1 MNLSVAEQI
10 AKAVL
15 YEGYMLYPYRP
26 SAVKNQQRWNFG
38 VLYPQAYSEAQ
49 EGTDPCQSQTQCLVR
64 GTVLP
69 EIEIPD
75 IEIKVRFLRIIDRTI
90 GQLDEPVSQWLEGIV
105 PEYKTVPSFIAG
117 GRVYQPWQEA
127 AEQEISIQ
135 IAGSDSAAPSSSR
148 HDYNF
153 PGERNFEPITAD
165 GQFGGVI
172 IRDKK
177 SLTAN
182 VEVGLERCRED
193 VWKITVR
200 ISNNTPFNA
209 AGEKS
214 REQALESSLVSVH
227 TILGGKN
234 SEFISLL
241 EPPDDVKELASACQN
256 IGTWPV
262 LIGEP
267 GSHDTMLSSPI
278 ILYDY
283 PQIAPE
289 SAGDLFDGCEIDE
302 ILSLRIMT
310 MTDEEKRE
318 MRDSDDRA
326 RQILE
331 RTETLPAGQL
341 MKMHGVLRNL
351 RPLDKEAS

>member
-1 MNLSVAEQI
+1 MNLGVAEQI

-38 VLYPQAYSEAQ
+38 VLYPRAYSEAQ
-49 EGTDPCQSQTQCLVR
+49 EGTDPCESQTQCLVR
-64 GTVLP
+64 GSVFP
-69 EIEIPD
+69 GIQ
-75 IEIKVRFLRIIDRTI
+75 IKVRFLRIIDRTI
-90 GQLDEPVSQWLEGIV
+90 GKFDQPLLQWPATMA
-105 PEYKTVPSFIAG
+105 PEYKKVPSLVAG
-117 GRVYQPWQEA
+117 GRAYQPWQEA
-127 AEQEISIQ
+127 EEQEISIQ
-135 IAGSDSAAPSSSR
+135 AAQSDSVAR
-148 HDYNF
+148 HEYSF
-153 PGERNFEPITAD
+153 PAEKNFEPIEAD
-165 GQFGGVI
+165 GQIVGVI
-172 IRDKK
+172 VRDKK
-177 SLTAN
+177 ALAAM
-182 VEVGLERCRED
+182 VEVRLEHCRED
-193 VWKITVR
+193 VWKITVQIR
-200 ISNNTPFNA
+200 NTAPFDA
-209 AGEKS
+209 AGANN

-227 TILGGKN
+227 TILGSAN
-234 SEFISLL
+234 CEFVSLL
-241 EPPDDVKELASACQN
+241 EPPEELKEIASACQN
-256 IGTWPV
+256 TGTWPV

-289 SAGDLFDGCEIDE
+289 SAGDLFDGTEIDE

-331 RTETLPAGQL
+331 RTEALPAEQL
-341 MKMHGVLRNL
+341 MKLHGVLRNL

>member
-38 VLYPQAYSEAQ
+38 VLYPKAYSEAQ
-49 EGTDPCQSQTQCLVR
+49 EGSDPCESQTQCLVR
-64 GTVLP
+64 CVGDP
-69 EIEIPD
+69 A
-75 IEIKVRFLRIIDRTI
+75 IEIKVRFLRIIERTI
-90 GQLDEPVSQWLEGIV
+90 GQLNQPVEQWPADMARAFKVV
-105 PEYKTVPSFIAG
+105 PTLVAD

-127 AEQEISIQ
+127 GEQEISIQ
-135 IAGSDSAAPSSSR
+135 IVGSDSVTPSPSR
-148 HDYNF
+148 HEHNF
-153 PGERNFEPITAD
+153 PAERKLEPIEAD
-165 GQFGGVI
+165 GQFVGLIV
-172 IRDKK
+172 RNKK
-177 SLTAN
+177 PLAASI
-182 VEVGLERCRED
+182 EVGLERCREN

-200 ISNNTPFNA
+200 VRNTTSFVA
-209 AGEKS
+209 AGES
-214 REQALESSLVSVH
+214 REHALESSLISVH
-227 TILGGKN
+227 TIMGSSHGG
-234 SEFISLL
+234 FVSLL
-241 EPPDDVKELASACQN
+241 EPPDELKELASACVN
-256 IGTWPV
+256 TGTWPV

-331 RTETLPAGQL
+331 RTETLPAEQL

>member
-38 VLYPQAYSEAQ
+38 VLYPRAYSQAQ
-49 EGTDPCQSQTQCLVR
+49 EGADPCESQTQCLVR
-64 GTVLP
+64 GNAFP
-69 EIEIPD
+69 A

-90 GQLDEPVSQWLEGIV
+90 GQLDQPVLQWPADTT
-105 PEYKTVPSFIAG
+105 PEFKTVPTLVAG
-117 GRVYQPWQEA
+117 ERVYQPWQEA

-135 IAGSDSAAPSSSR
+135 IAGSDTPAAGPSR
-148 HDYNF
+148 HEYRF
-153 PGERNFEPITAD
+153 PAEISFEPIAVEE
-165 GQFGGVI
+165 QFVGVI
-172 IRDKK
+172 VRDKK
-177 SLTAN
+177 SLIAD
-182 VEVGLERCRED
+182 VEIGLERCRED
-193 VWKITVR
+193 LWKITVR
-200 ISNNTPFNA
+200 ILNHTPFNVA
-209 AGEKS
+209 QETS
-214 REQALESSLVSVH
+214 REQALESSLVSAH

-234 SEFISLL
+234 CEFVSLL
-241 EPPDDVKELASACQN
+241 EPDEELKEFASSCQN
-256 IGTWPV
+256 TGTWPV
-262 LIGEP
+262 LIGES

-331 RTETLPAGQL
+331 RTETLPAEQL

>member
-1 MNLSVAEQI
+1 MNLSAAEQI

-38 VLYPQAYSEAQ
+38 VLYPCAYSEAQ
-49 EGTDPCQSQTQCLVR
+49 EGAEPCESQTQCLVR
-64 GTVLP
+64 SRALP
-69 EIEIPD
+69 EIEM
-75 IEIKVRFLRIIDRTI
+75 KVRFLRIIDRTI
-90 GQLDEPVSQWLEGIV
+90 GQFDQPLSQWPANPPV
-105 PEYKTVPSFIAG
+105 NYKTVASLVAD
-117 GRVYQPWQEA
+117 GRVYQTWQEA
-127 AEQEISIQ
+127 AEQEMSIQ
-135 IAGSDSAAPSSSR
+135 IAGRYSGKTASFR
-148 HDYNF
+148 HEHIF
-153 PGERNFEPITAD
+153 PAERNFEPIQAD
-165 GQFGGVI
+165 GQFVGVI
-172 IRDKK
+172 VRDKK
-177 SLTAN
+177 ALATTVATI
-182 VEVGLERCRED
+182 LECCGEN

-200 ISNNTPFNA
+200 ISNTTPFNA

-214 REQALESSLVSVH
+214 REQVLESSLVSVH

-234 SEFISLL
+234 CEFISLL
-241 EPPDDVKELASACQN
+241 EPPDEVKELASACQN
-256 IGTWPV
+256 KGTWPV

-267 GSHDTMLSSPI
+267 GSHGTMLSSPI

-310 MTDEEKRE
+310 MTEEEKRE

-331 RTETLPAGQL
+331 RTETLPAEQL

>member
-38 VLYPQAYSEAQ
+38 VLYPRAYSEAQ
-49 EGTDPCQSQTQCLVR
+49 EGIDPCESQTQCLVR
-64 GTVLP
+64 GSVFP
-69 EIEIPD
+69 A

-90 GQLDEPVSQWLEGIV
+90 GKFAQPLLQWPWNMT
-105 PEYKTVPSFIAG
+105 PEFNTSPSLVAG

-127 AEQEISIQ
+127 GEQEISLLVSY
-135 IAGSDSAAPSSSR
+135 GDSVTSVDR
-148 HDYNF
+148 HEYNF
-153 PGERNFEPITAD
+153 PAERNLEPIKAD
-165 GQFGGVI
+165 GQVLGVI
-172 IRDKK
+172 VRDKK
-177 SLTAN
+177 RLAAT
-182 VEVGLERCRED
+182 VDVGLERCRED
-193 VWKITVR
+193 VWKIAVR
-200 ISNNTPFNA
+200 IRNTTPFDTA
-209 AGEKS
+209 LQSS
-214 REQALESSLVSVH
+214 REQALESSLISVH

-234 SEFISLL
+234 CEFVSLL
-241 EPPDDVKELASACQN
+241 EPPEELKEFAYRCQN
-256 IGTWPV
+256 TGTWPV

-267 GSHDTMLSSPI
+267 GGHDTMLSSPI

-318 MRDSDDRA
+318 MRDSDERA

-331 RTETLPAGQL
+331 RTEALPAEQL
-341 MKMHGVLRNL
+341 MKLHGVLRNL
-351 RPLDKEAS
+351 RPLDKGAS

>member
-1 MNLSVAEQI
+1 V
-10 AKAVL
+10 
-15 YEGYMLYPYRP
+15 
-26 SAVKNQQRWNFG
+26 
-38 VLYPQAYSEAQ
+38 
-49 EGTDPCQSQTQCLVR
+49 VR
-64 GTVLP
+64 GNAFPAL
-69 EIEIPD
+69 
-75 IEIKVRFLRIIDRTI
+75 EIKVRFLRIIDRTI
-90 GQLDEPVSQWLEGIV
+90 GQLDQPVLQWPADMTLAFKIV
-105 PEYKTVPSFIAG
+105 PTLVADR
-117 GRVYQPWQEA
+117 RVYHSWQEA
-127 AEQEISIQ
+127 GEQEISIQ
-135 IAGSDSAAPSSSR
+135 IADSDSVTLSSSR
-148 HDYNF
+148 HEHTF
-153 PGERNFEPITAD
+153 PAERNFEPIEAD
-165 GQFGGVI
+165 GQFVGVVV
-172 IRDKK
+172 RDKK
-177 SLTAN
+177 PLAAP
-182 VEVGLERCRED
+182 VEVGLERCHEN

-200 ISNNTPFNA
+200 VCNITPFDI
-209 AGEKS
+209 AGENS
-214 REQALESSLVSVH
+214 REHALESSLVSVH

-234 SEFISLL
+234 CEFVSLL
-241 EPPDDVKELASACQN
+241 EPPDELKVLASSCQN
-256 IGTWPV
+256 TGTWPV

-331 RTETLPAGQL
+331 RTEALPAEQL
-341 MKMHGVLRNL
+341 MKLHGVLRNL